1 MFHPCFWCT
10 RKIEILNTSLSR
22 FVPKSM
28 VRGSFPPHYG
38 GGSGNFEIIS
48 PPYSETLGGKSGL
61 FPPHI
66 SRPWGGNFII
76 SPPRWGGRARRRRKI
91 LRILTP
97 EMLEI
102 LKKNAFP
109 NVKMTGNLKKFP
121 PAAGYFPC
129 SDSIFCIKRAPKS
142 QKISACG
149 GHIVIEIRLVIP
161 VPVLLKFFLRACSG
175 PS

>member
-1 MFHPCFWCT
+1 M
-10 RKIEILNTSLSR
+10 SY
-22 FVPKSM
+22 
-28 VRGSFPPHYG
+28 FPPIFRDPG
-38 GGSGNFEIIS
+38 GEIGIIS
-48 PPYSETLGGKSGL
+48 PSYFETL
-61 FPPHI
+61 
-66 SRPWGGNFII
+66 GGNFII

-142 QKISACG
+142 QKFSACG
-149 GHIVIEIRLVIP
+149 GHIVIEIRLVILFCAP
-161 VPVLLKFFLRACSG
+161 AAGPRSVFYACLQGASTQA
-175 PS
+175 